1 QVLKAQ
7 QEVEDGLI
15 FFLKTQ
21 DAAEYLAQSTAAAK
35 RSLELATIQYREGM
49 ADFTTVLTA
58 EQSLLSQQDTFA
70 STLGDVAIGLVTV
83 YRGMGGGWQIR
94 EGHDFIPADI
104 REAMDQRTGW
114 GDLLK
119 PLTVPSGPAQGTVRA
134 PEW

>member
-1 QVLKAQ
+1 
-7 QEVEDGLI
+7 
-15 FFLKTQ
+15 
-21 DAAEYLAQSTAAAK
+21 
-35 RSLELATIQYREGM
+35 
-49 ADFTTVLTA
+49 
-58 EQSLLSQQDTFA
+58 
-70 STLGDVAIGLVTV
+70 
-83 YRGMGGGWQIR
+83 MGGGWQIR